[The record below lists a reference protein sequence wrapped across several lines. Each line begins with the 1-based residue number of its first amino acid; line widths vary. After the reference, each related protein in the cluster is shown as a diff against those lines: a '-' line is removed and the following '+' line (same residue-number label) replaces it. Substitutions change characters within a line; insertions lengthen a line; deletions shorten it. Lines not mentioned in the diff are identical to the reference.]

1 MTEFDVG
8 AFNGVA
14 GRQFDLC
21 KTDGDLSDCKGD
33 HIGSSGGY
41 PCGTMTDGGN
51 FLLFNDK
58 MFKLGSCGLEKIE
71 YSGPGGPGLL
81 CGKVPGGSIF
91 CQGKDCIRYHDVD
104 GSWEEMPQMNQ
115 DCFQKIFLKFQVQS
129 SDFGQKFW
137 KFLKTK
143 TSIIVAVM

>member
-1 MTEFDVG
+1 MTEFDIG
-8 AFNGVA
+8 AYNGVA

-21 KTDGDLSDCKGD
+21 RIDGDLSDCKGD
-33 HIGSSGGY
+33 YLGSGGY

-51 FLLFNDK
+51 FLLYHNK
-58 MFKLGSCGLEKIE
+58 MWKLGSCGLEKIE

-81 CGKVPGGSIF
+81 CGKVPGGAIF

-115 DCFQKIFLKFQVQS
+115 DGFQKKFCLKISKVKNFNMAKNFKNQY
-129 SDFGQKFW
+129 
-137 KFLKTK
+137 
-143 TSIIVAVM
+143 